1 MANLRQFL
9 VNFIIHFTKL
19 PRLFFLL
26 YSAFRIPP
34 GPISFCYPELKNILE
49 CETLLYTRCYD
60 WDYSNIYLRG
70 FENYTINTNI
80 QYIMPYFQQVNLLSL
95 QSFEFSDY
103 NQLYDEHQSTVNSI
117 DATIEEVNS
126 FYNLGSKTIYTW
138 QNKTE

>member
-1 MANLRQFL
+1 ML
-9 VNFIIHFTKL
+9 
-19 PRLFFLL
+19 
-26 YSAFRIPP
+26 
-34 GPISFCYPELKNILE
+34 
-49 CETLLYTRCYD
+49 
-60 WDYSNIYLRG
+60 
-70 FENYTINTNI
+70 
-80 QYIMPYFQQVNLLSL
+80 YFQQVNLLSL